1 MLSLSSLDI
10 TISLDKV
17 ETHDTRLDNCSNVPF
32 GLAGCG
38 STPTPIFRSS
48 LTSSGRE
55 RLEGWSTD
63 FRSPRSIR
71 SLNPTR
77 ARSRFSSS
85 DIVRYTK
92 VWSLLKGC
100 CRSAAEAD
108 PQSTKTANRPQKS
121 YQGSLTV
128 ACSES

>member
-85 DIVRYTK
+85 DIVSGTQRFGHCLRDAVGVPLRLILRARKPPTVPK
-92 VWSLLKGC
+92 KFKFC
-100 CRSAAEAD
+100 
-108 PQSTKTANRPQKS
+108 KS
-121 YQGSLTV
+121 V
-128 ACSES
+128 CPV